1 MARHPYGQWCDMSDP
16 SPNAPRAAQAR
27 GASVEDDLEEA
38 FERLVHEGEQRLG
51 RDWIGLFSTGT
62 VAGLEVGL
70 GILAMLIV
78 DARTHDK
85 LLGGIAFSFGFL
97 ALLLAHSELFTEGFL
112 IPIITVT
119 ARRATVWEVVRFWA
133 ATLVTNLFGGWVIM
147 WLVITAFPHLGA
159 TAEQLSGPMIHAGFG
174 MHSFALA
181 VLAGAAITLM
191 TRMQHGTDAIGAK
204 IIAAVAVAFL
214 LSGLPLYHSILDSLI
229 MFAALNSNH
238 ASFTYGT
245 WARWCA
251 WALLGNLIGGIGL
264 VTLLR
269 LVRVRELVALERQR
283 GEGPRNNAARNL

>member
-1 MARHPYGQWCDMSDP
+1 
-16 SPNAPRAAQAR
+16 
-27 GASVEDDLEEA
+27 
-38 FERLVHEGEQRLG
+38 
-51 RDWIGLFSTGT
+51 
-62 VAGLEVGL
+62 
-70 GILAMLIV
+70 MLIV